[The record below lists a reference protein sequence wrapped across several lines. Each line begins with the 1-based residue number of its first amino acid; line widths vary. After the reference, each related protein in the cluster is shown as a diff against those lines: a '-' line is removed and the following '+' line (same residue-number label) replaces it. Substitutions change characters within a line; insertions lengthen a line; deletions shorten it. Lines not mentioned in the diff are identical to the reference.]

1 MSRRVLFLNGPNINM
16 LGKREPHIYGK
27 TSLADVE
34 AAVRRRAA
42 DLDVTIDFRQT
53 NEQGELVTWIQQA
66 REGADLIILNAGA
79 YTHTSV
85 AVHDALN
92 AAEKPVIELHLSNNF
107 RREEFRHLSY
117 VSSAARGIIEG
128 FGAQGYL
135 NALDAA
141 ARLLDRP
148 DGGL

>member
-16 LGKREPHIYGK
+16 LGKREPHIYGR
-27 TSLADVE
+27 TSLAEIE
-34 AAVRRRAA
+34 AAVRRRAEE
-42 DLDVTIDFRQT
+42 LGITIDFRQT

-66 REGADLIILNAGA
+66 RDGADLIVLNAGA

-85 AVHDALN
+85 AVHDALH

-107 RREEFRHLSY
+107 RREDFRHLSY

-135 NALDAA
+135 TALEAA